1 MTRELLKRLPAD
13 ARLFSFEIDPR
24 FIHRLRQTL
33 PDPRLRVIA
42 ASAETID
49 EVVRKE
55 GWSRG
60 DGVVASGH
68 DPFVCPN
75 LSPFDS
81 AGNARNVIFHEER
94 IHYRDG
100 YRAQ

>member
-1 MTRELLKRLPAD
+1 MVLIPVLCPHCQSDQVIKGGT
-13 ARLFSFEIDPR
+13 
-24 FIHRLRQTL
+24 

-42 ASAETID
+42 TSAETID

-68 DPFVCPN
+68 APFVCPH

>member
-1 MTRELLKRLPAD
+1 M
-13 ARLFSFEIDPR
+13 
-24 FIHRLRQTL
+24 
-33 PDPRLRVIA
+33 V

-55 GWSRG
+55 GWRRVE
-60 DGVVASGH
+60 GVVSSGY

-81 AGNARNVIFHEER
+81 TGNARNVIFHEE
-94 IHYRDG
+94 
-100 YRAQ
+100 